1 MGLLKWVSGQ
11 GKQKKAQQEALY
23 QEVENMF
30 PTLEYVHAVERMRE
44 MLPQGDLNPNQYQ
57 WLGKTNP
64 YQLSPPQW
72 VDMMATQEGL
82 TSPQVSQLHSDYYN
96 MNKLPDVM
104 NTPKNIDIL
113 IKAAS
118 FENYEDYE

>member
-23 QEVENMF
+23 QEIENMF
-30 PTLEYVHAVERMRE
+30 PTLQYVHAAERMRE
-44 MLPQGDLNPNQYQ
+44 MLPQGDLNPGQYQ

-72 VDMMATQEGL
+72 GDMMATQEGL
-82 TSPQVSQLHSDYYN
+82 N
-96 MNKLPDVM
+96 
-104 NTPKNIDIL
+104 
-113 IKAAS
+113 KAAS